1 MIRGANLKRLLEQ
14 KMTTAHQ
21 AGGGTAGYRGEIRK
35 LLGITE
41 NAITGEPLHD
51 PAQQAINA
59 SEVDFAEVADT
70 FLGRGNINGET
81 LRHAFDPQTRHAIR
95 MQEAEGSVV
104 LPSHFAN
111 ISAFTDTVSGL
122 IDVLT
127 LEGYQNP
134 AYIGDEFFETREA
147 RVQGGKEIGV
157 RNDGQVSG
165 DLAPNEP
172 YPTVGAY
179 ETYIHIPDNQR
190 FGNVIQMN
198 EQVFIYDRTD
208 QVQAMASNAGEAVR
222 RAKELRQADCFLGK
236 KNTYMRDGVATNTY
250 RLARDTTMPTDNAG
264 PNSPNNYINAIIAST
279 PLNDWSDWNTA
290 KQTLS
295 KNIDP
300 ATGWEIAVPASG
312 TVLLVSPDNELL
324 VNTIVKSTGIQ
335 IRNSLERPATVQA
348 STYTLNVRNSANP
361 LAEYNIAIMS
371 SRIWYNRLLLAGANH
386 PTAPTAFDAANEVD
400 ATIALGDTAAKA
412 QSVWFWGN
420 PKRAFRYRQIK
431 PFQTFQAQ
439 LSSEDQ
445 RRNIVA
451 VYISEEWGVPYL
463 REPRYMFMGESTFT
477 AEVPFVRP
485 PPGSHT
491 RWRRGTEAILWPLRY
506 RT

>member
-14 KMTTAHQ
+14 KMTTAGSP
-21 AGGGTAGYRGEIRK
+21 GGGTAGYRGEIRR

-59 SEVDFAEVADT
+59 QEVDFAEVADT
-70 FLGRGNINGET
+70 FLGRGNVNGDV
-81 LRHAFDPQTRHAIR
+81 LRHAFDPQTRFAIR

-134 AYIGDEFFETREA
+134 AYIGDDFFETREA

-208 QVQAMASNAGEAVR
+208 QVQAMASAAGEAVR
-222 RAKELRQADCFLGK
+222 RSKELRQADCFLGK

-250 RLARDTTMPTDNAG
+250 RVTADTTMPSDNAG
-264 PNSPNNYINAIIAST
+264 PRAPNNYVNADVTSA
-279 PLNDWSDWNTA
+279 PLNDWSDWNLA
-290 KQTLS
+290 KQILS

-300 ATGWEIAVPASG
+300 STGWEIAVPPEG
-312 TVLLVSPDNELL
+312 TVLFVSPDNELL

-335 IRNSLERPATVQA
+335 IRQGMEKPATLTQA
-348 STYTLNVRNSANP
+348 TALTLGIRNADNP
-361 LAEYNIAIMS
+361 LAEYKIAVRS
-371 SRIWYNRLLLAGANH
+371 SRIWYNRLLLAGTNH
-386 PTAPTAFDAANEVD
+386 PTAPTAFSDATEVD
-400 ATIALGDTAAKA
+400 ATLALGDTAAKA

-451 VYISEEWGVPYL
+451 VYISEEWGVPYV
-463 REPRYMFMGESTFT
+463 REPRYMFMGANTFT
-477 AEVPFVRP
+477 A
-485 PPGSHT
+485 
-491 RWRRGTEAILWPLRY
+491 
-506 RT
+506 